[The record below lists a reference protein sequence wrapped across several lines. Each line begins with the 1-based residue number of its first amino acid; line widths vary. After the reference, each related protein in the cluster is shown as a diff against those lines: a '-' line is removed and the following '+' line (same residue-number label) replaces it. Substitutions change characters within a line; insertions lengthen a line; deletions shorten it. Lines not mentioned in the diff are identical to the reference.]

1 VISSDKLKA
10 LYQENDA
17 EESKAKKRALIRSNE
32 DVAFYNGKIASAKF
46 FAVEVLCTVKSRCE
60 AVRSEEMVTFEMAD
74 ESFTC

>member
-1 VISSDKLKA
+1 LKTI
-10 LYQENDA
+10 YEQNGA
-17 EESKAKKRALIRSNE
+17 EESKAKQRALVHKNE

-60 AVRSEEMVTFEMAD
+60 AIKSEEKIAFEMAE